1 MLATDLVARGLDIPN
16 VKTVINF
23 SFPNEPKRYLH
34 RIGRTARAGASGVCV
49 TLCNDV
55 ERTEIKKLNRK
66 LGHGITPYTIQPK
79 SVQRMFDLI
88 LKQLDHP
95 LKQIQLEEAS
105 DKEIQKAMQ
114 DARRAENMIRYRE
127 EIANRPK
134 NVWLK
139 TERQKKDLKDKSK
152 QELKEI

>member
-1 MLATDLVARGLDIPN
+1 M
-16 VKTVINF
+16 
-23 SFPNEPKRYLH
+23 
-34 RIGRTARAGASGVCV
+34 

-66 LGHGITPYTIQPK
+66 LGHAITPYTIQAK
-79 SVQRMFDLI
+79 SVQRMFDVI
-88 LKQLDHP
+88 LQQLDHP

-139 TERQKKDLKDKSK
+139 TEKQKKDLKDKSK
-152 QELKEI
+152 